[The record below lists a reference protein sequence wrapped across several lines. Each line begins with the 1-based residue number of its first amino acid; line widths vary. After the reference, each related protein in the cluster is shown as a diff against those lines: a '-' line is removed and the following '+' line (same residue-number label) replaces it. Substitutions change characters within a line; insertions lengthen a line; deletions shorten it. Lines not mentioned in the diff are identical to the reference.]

1 MLRRRFGESRFSELN
16 ESRLGRRFGESRRR
30 FGERRICEDDFG
42 DNTSLTNSNV
52 CTEEILNFIDKIFDE
67 LILIKQKLNQ
77 VSAPNEISD
86 EDAGVADYSGDSEV
100 FDQDDL
106 EPLDTSLQESKRFS
120 MKTPKHLL

>member
-1 MLRRRFGESRFSELN
+1 MSNRAIFPGSFDPIHNGHIDIALRAAE
-16 ESRLGRRFGESRRR
+16 
-30 FGERRICEDDFG
+30 
-42 DNTSLTNSNV
+42 
-52 CTEEILNFIDKIFDE
+52 IFDE
-67 LILIKQKLNQ
+67 LILIKQKLNN

-86 EDAGVADYSGDSEV
+86 EDAGVANFGGDNEV